1 MAYKGDV
8 HAEPDAIFG
17 KLNWD
22 VIPVSDPVILP
33 VMIICVLGGLGL
45 LATLHISVSGH
56 IFGKTGLPQS
66 TIRK

>member
-22 VIPVSDPVILP
+22 VIPYSDPVILP
-33 VMIICVLGGLGL
+33 VMITCVLGGLGL
-45 LATLHISVSGH
+45 LATLHVKVSGNTYGT
-56 IFGKTGLPQS
+56 IGLHPL
-66 TIRK
+66 TIRR